1 MAMGGSA
8 PNPRVLDDDE
18 FRRLLAWEVQRATRY
33 QDFLCLCLVRPE
45 YPGPPNPNVAAAVA
59 GQLVELLRSI
69 DLVGLVADGVGLILV
84 HTPDS
89 DGADIVDRVRARIEA
104 TSYPAAPGGP
114 AVSPVFD
121 IALASFPTDATTDA
135 GLLAHAK
142 TRLAEARRASGRSM
156 P

>member
-1 MAMGGSA
+1 MGGSA
-8 PNPRVLDDDE
+8 SSPRVLDDQD

-45 YPGPPNPNVAAAVA
+45 YPGPHSPDVVAAVA
-59 GQLVELLRSI
+59 RQLVELLRSI
-69 DLVGLVADGVGLILV
+69 DVVGFVADGVGLILV

-104 TSYPAAPGGP
+104 TSYSAAPGGP

-135 GLLAHAK
+135 GLLAHAQ
-142 TRLAEARRASGRSM
+142 TRLVEARRASGRAT